1 MGFQSSARAG
11 SPLGGLF
18 SQLFGHDDGDFR
30 RGNTDRTDGAD
41 VFQVL
46 LTMEELFRGG
56 TKRFEVQLQATSLV
70 NRARFVVQK
79 EYSVTVVPGW
89 KEGTRISFGSSKLS
103 YPGVGPLQ
111 LPPVTFLVKQ
121 APHRY
126 FDRVGDDLVVKIRL
140 TQAQAQRKS
149 NTMSIPMLDGSKFSF
164 VAKERIRHGTIREFP
179 DLGMPIKGGPGRG
192 NLFVEFTVVDQRR
205 PRSPR
210 GFH

>member
-1 MGFQSSARAG
+1 MYFSGDAGEIFRQMFQSSARAG

-79 EYSVTVVPGW
+79 EYSVNVVPGW

-140 TQAQAQRKS
+140 TQAQVSQSPGQPTGPVDGIAHHPGALQPGPAQVKYHVYS
-149 NTMSIPMLDGSKFSF
+149 N
-164 VAKERIRHGTIREFP
+164 A
-179 DLGMPIKGGPGRG
+179 
-192 NLFVEFTVVDQRR
+192 
-205 PRSPR
+205 
-210 GFH
+210 